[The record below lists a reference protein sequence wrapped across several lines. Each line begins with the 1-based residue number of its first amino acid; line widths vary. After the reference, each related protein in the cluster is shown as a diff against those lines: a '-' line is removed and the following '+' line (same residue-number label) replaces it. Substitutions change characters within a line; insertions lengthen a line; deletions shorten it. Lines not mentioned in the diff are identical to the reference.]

1 MKKWLDKT
9 WAKITAFILLIVFTV
24 LAIAGGAGIAY
35 LVSEDVYLDGGEQ
48 LQRDLYWRLCDE
60 ELLQAE
66 YDLWVVTGGT
76 IISDRVAMM
85 DATVDNSAPL
95 DLTSP
100 ELADSFRRNYGDS
113 ACSLTLRRADG
124 TVLMQNYEPD
134 EKALCLLEDALYDG
148 RAHDQAR
155 TPDYILTAAL
165 RSDYHGDSYEQ
176 RLATLGVRA
185 RYALI
190 VLEVLFVAAWLL
202 CLCFTLAS
210 AGHWQGHE
218 GIHLTWFDKIPVDLW
233 IAGFVLALAVLGE
246 PIFYVFFYNV
256 AAAAVLVLLFYLFL
270 PAFTAQCKAGT
281 VLKGSVIA
289 WVLHLLWRI
298 VRWLGYVLRNVPLV
312 WKTALAVAALLAF
325 DVFCVANHWDEEYLV
340 VLLVVNLLAGL
351 FLLYLAIGLRTLQ
364 KGGQALADGSYE
376 SVVDTKYLFG
386 DFRRHGENLNAIQQG
401 VQKAVEQQMRS
412 ERMKTE
418 LITNVSHDIK
428 TPLTSIVNY
437 VDLLKKEEIDN
448 PTAREYIDVLDRQS
462 GRLRRLTE
470 DLVEASKAAT
480 GNIPVTLTD
489 TDVNV
494 FLSQAAGEYG
504 QRLAENNI
512 EPVLTLD
519 ETEPHILADG
529 KLLWRVLDNLLGN
542 VCKYA
547 MPGTRVYLSSE
558 TVGRQV
564 CITVKNVSRY
574 PLNVS
579 ADELTERFVRGDA
592 SRSTEGSGLGLSI
605 AMGLTH
611 LQKGQFRLSVDGDL
625 FKARLTFDRL

>member
-9 WAKITAFILLIVFTV
+9 WAKATAFILLIVFTA
-24 LAIAGGAGIAY
+24 LALAGGAGIFY
-35 LVSEDVYLDGGEQ
+35 LLESDVYLDGGEQ
-48 LQRDLYWRLCDE
+48 LQQELYCRVCDE

-66 YDLWVVTGGT
+66 YDLWAMTGGA
-76 IISDRVAMM
+76 ILSDRVAEWGE
-85 DATVDNSAPL
+85 TVENSAPL

-100 ELADSFRRNYGDS
+100 ELADTFRRNYGGA

-124 TVLMQNYEPD
+124 TVLLQNREPD
-134 EKALCLLEDALYDG
+134 EKALCISVDALYDG
-148 RAHDQAR
+148 RAHYRAR
-155 TPDYILTAAL
+155 TADYTLTAAL

-176 RLATLGVRA
+176 RLATLGVRG

-190 VLEVLFVAAWLL
+190 ALEVLFVAAWIF

-218 GIHLTWFDKIPVDLW
+218 GIHLTWFDKVPADLW
-233 IAGFVLALAVLGE
+233 LVGLLI
-246 PIFYVFFYNV
+246 VFLLTESFLFWES
-256 AAAAVLVLLFYLFL
+256 AAVLTVGVLLLYLFL
-270 PAFTAQCKAGT
+270 PAFAAQCKAGT
-281 VLKGSVIA
+281 VLKGAVIA
-289 WVLHLLWRI
+289 RALRLLR
-298 VRWLGYVLRNVPLV
+298 RALGWLVYVLRRVPLV
-312 WKTALAVAALLAF
+312 WKTALAVAALLLF
-325 DVFCVANHWDEEYLV
+325 DLFCVANHWDEEFLV
-340 VLLVVNLLAGL
+340 VMLLVNLLAGL
-351 FLLYLAIGLRTLQ
+351 FLLYLAIGLRKLQ

-376 SVVDTKYLFG
+376 SAVDTKYLFG

-401 VQKAVEQQMRS
+401 VQKAVAQQMRS

-437 VDLLKKEEIDN
+437 VDLLKKEPIDN
-448 PTAREYIDVLDRQS
+448 PAAREYIDVLDRQS
-462 GRLRRLTE
+462 SRLRRLTE

-480 GNIPVTLTD
+480 GSIPVALTD

-494 FLSQAAGEYG
+494 FLSQAVGEYS
-504 QRLAENNI
+504 QRLADNRI

-558 TVGRQV
+558 VADGQV
-564 CITVKNVSRY
+564 CITAKNVSRY
-574 PLNVS
+574 PLNIS

-605 AMGLTH
+605 AMSLTH
-611 LQKGQFRLSVDGDL
+611 LQKGTFQLSVDGDL
-625 FKARLTFDRL
+625 FKARITFNRL

>member
-9 WAKITAFILLIVFTV
+9 WAKITAFCLMIVFTV
-24 LAIAGGAGIAY
+24 LAMAGGAGIFY
-35 LVSEDVYLDGGEQ
+35 LMENHVYLDGGAQLYSEMYDGLCHQELGDAYVYLQNARPAFTVPPTEEFAAMFTRDFQNSPCALEVRSGDTVLLSNYPLSATALWEVSHSYGYGGQRITITSALDPERVNLGYEQ
-48 LQRDLYWRLCDE
+48 L
-60 ELLQAE
+60 LLTH
-66 YDLWVVTGGT
+66 L
-76 IISDRVAMM
+76 I
-85 DATVDNSAPL
+85 
-95 DLTSP
+95 
-100 ELADSFRRNYGDS
+100 
-113 ACSLTLRRADG
+113 
-124 TVLMQNYEPD
+124 
-134 EKALCLLEDALYDG
+134 
-148 RAHDQAR
+148 
-155 TPDYILTAAL
+155 
-165 RSDYHGDSYEQ
+165 
-176 RLATLGVRA
+176 RA
-185 RYALI
+185 RHALI
-190 VLEVLFVAAWLL
+190 VLEVLLVAAWLF

-210 AGHWQGHE
+210 AGHWRGHE
-218 GIHLTWFDKIPVDLW
+218 GIHLTWFDRIPADLW
-233 IAGFVLALAVLGE
+233 LAGLIFWFALLDESMRDIGPLAIAIG
-246 PIFYVFFYNV
+246 
-256 AAAAVLVLLFYLFL
+256 VLLLYLFL
-270 PAFTAQCKAGT
+270 PAFAAQCKAGT
-281 VLKGSVIA
+281 VLRGTVIA
-289 WVLHLLWRI
+289 WALRLLR
-298 VRWLGYVLRNVPLV
+298 RALGWLVYVLRRVPLV
-312 WKTALAVAALLAF
+312 WKTALAVAALLLF
-325 DVFCVANHWDEEYLV
+325 DLFCVANHWDEEFLV
-340 VLLVVNLLAGL
+340 VMLLVNLLAGL
-351 FLLYLAIGLRTLQ
+351 FLLYLAIGLRKLQ

-437 VDLLKKEEIDN
+437 VDLLKKEDIDN
-448 PTAREYIDVLDRQS
+448 PTAREYIDVLERQS
-462 GRLRRLTE
+462 GRLRKLTE

-480 GNIPVTLTD
+480 GSIPVTLTD

-504 QRLAENNI
+504 QRLAENHI

-519 ETEPHILADG
+519 ESQPHILADG

-558 TVGRQV
+558 VADGRV
-564 CITVKNVSRY
+564 SITAKNISRY

-579 ADELTERFVRGDA
+579 ADELTERFVRGDV

-605 AMGLTH
+605 AMGLTR

-625 FKARLTFDRL
+625 FKAQITFDRL

>member
-9 WAKITAFILLIVFTV
+9 WAKITAFCLMIVFTV
-24 LAIAGGAGIAY
+24 LAMAGGAGIFY
-35 LVSEDVYLDGGEQ
+35 LMENHVYLDGGAQLYSEMYDGLCHQELGDAYVYLQNAQPAFTVPPTEEFAAMFTRDFQNSPCALEVRSGDTVLLSNYPLSATALWEVSHSYGYGGQRITITSALDPERVNLGYEQ
-48 LQRDLYWRLCDE
+48 L
-60 ELLQAE
+60 LLTH
-66 YDLWVVTGGT
+66 L
-76 IISDRVAMM
+76 I
-85 DATVDNSAPL
+85 
-95 DLTSP
+95 
-100 ELADSFRRNYGDS
+100 
-113 ACSLTLRRADG
+113 
-124 TVLMQNYEPD
+124 
-134 EKALCLLEDALYDG
+134 
-148 RAHDQAR
+148 
-155 TPDYILTAAL
+155 
-165 RSDYHGDSYEQ
+165 
-176 RLATLGVRA
+176 RA
-185 RYALI
+185 RHALI
-190 VLEVLFVAAWLL
+190 VLEVLLVAAWLF

-218 GIHLTWFDKIPVDLW
+218 GIHLTWFDRIPADLW
-233 IAGFVLALAVLGE
+233 IAGLV
-246 PIFYVFFYNV
+246 IVFLLTMDLSFWE
-256 AAAAVLVLLFYLFL
+256 AAAVLAIGVLLLYLFL
-270 PAFTAQCKAGT
+270 PVFAAQCKAGT

-289 WVLHLLWRI
+289 WVLRLLWR
-298 VRWLGYVLRNVPLV
+298 VLRALVYVLGNVPLV
-312 WKTALAVAALLAF
+312 WKTAVAVAALLLF

-351 FLLYLAIGLRTLQ
+351 FLLYLAIGLRKLQ

-448 PTAREYIDVLDRQS
+448 PAAREYIDVLERQS
-462 GRLRRLTE
+462 GRLRKLTE

-480 GNIPVTLTD
+480 GSIPVTLTD

-504 QRLAENNI
+504 QRLAENHI

-519 ETEPHILADG
+519 ESQPHILADG

-558 TVGRQV
+558 VAGGQV
-564 CITVKNVSRY
+564 CITAKNVSRY
-574 PLNVS
+574 PLNIS

-605 AMGLTH
+605 AMSLTR
-611 LQKGQFRLSVDGDL
+611 LQKGEFRLSVDGDL
-625 FKARLTFDRL
+625 FKAQLTFDRL

>member
-1 MKKWLDKT
+1 MKKRLDKT
-9 WAKITAFILLIVFTV
+9 WAKITAFILLIVFTA
-24 LAIAGGAGIAY
+24 LSIAGGAGIFY
-35 LVSEDVYLDGGEQ
+35 LLESDVYLDGGAQ
-48 LQRDLYWRLCDE
+48 LQRDLYCRVCNE

-66 YDLWVVTGGT
+66 YDLWHMTGGA

-85 DATVDNSAPL
+85 DAAVENSAPL

-100 ELADSFRRNYGDS
+100 ELADSFRRNYDGSD
-113 ACSLTLRRADG
+113 CSLTLRRADG

-190 VLEVLFVAAWLL
+190 ALEVLFVAAWLF

-218 GIHLTWFDKIPVDLW
+218 GIHLTWFDRIPADLW
-233 IAGFVLALAVLGE
+233 MTGLVI
-246 PIFYVFFYNV
+246 VFLLTMDLSFWE
-256 AAAAVLVLLFYLFL
+256 AAAVLAIGVLLLYLFL
-270 PAFTAQCKAGT
+270 PVFAAQCKAGT

-298 VRWLGYVLRNVPLV
+298 VRWLGYVLGNVPLV

-325 DVFCVANHWDEEYLV
+325 DVFCMANYWDTEFLIAMFA
-340 VLLVVNLLAGL
+340 VNLLAGL
-351 FLLYLAIGLRTLQ
+351 FLLYLSIGLRTLQ

-376 SVVDTKYLFG
+376 SAVDTKYLFG

-448 PTAREYIDVLDRQS
+448 PAAREYIDVLERQS
-462 GRLRRLTE
+462 GRLRKLTE
-470 DLVEASKAAT
+470 DLVEASKAAA
-480 GNIPVTLTD
+480 GSIPVTLTD

-579 ADELTERFVRGDA
+579 ADELTERFVRGDT

-625 FKARLTFDRL
+625 FKAQLTFDRL

>member
-66 YDLWVVTGGT
+66 YDLWVMTGGT

-100 ELADSFRRNYGDS
+100 ELADSFRRNYDGS

-148 RAHDQAR
+148 RAHDQAQ

-218 GIHLTWFDKIPVDLW
+218 GIHLTWFDRIPADLW
-233 IAGFVLALAVLGE
+233 MTGLVI
-246 PIFYVFFYNV
+246 VFLLTMDLSFWE
-256 AAAAVLVLLFYLFL
+256 AAAVLAIGVLLLYLFL
-270 PAFTAQCKAGT
+270 PVFTAQCKAGT

-289 WVLHLLWRI
+289 WVLRLLWR
-298 VRWLGYVLRNVPLV
+298 VLRSLGYVLGNVPLV

-340 VLLVVNLLAGL
+340 VLLAVNLLAGL

-448 PTAREYIDVLDRQS
+448 PAAREYIDVLERQS
-462 GRLRRLTE
+462 GRLRKLTE
-470 DLVEASKAAT
+470 DLVEASKAAA
-480 GNIPVTLTD
+480 GSIPVTLTD

-494 FLSQAAGEYG
+494 FLSQVAGEYG
-504 QRLAENNI
+504 QRLAENSI

-564 CITVKNVSRY
+564 CITAKNVSRY
-574 PLNVS
+574 PLNIS

-625 FKARLTFDRL
+625 FKARLAFDRL

>member
-9 WAKITAFILLIVFTV
+9 WAKITAFCLMIVFTV
-24 LAIAGGAGIAY
+24 LAMAGGAGIFY
-35 LVSEDVYLDGGEQ
+35 LMENHVYLDGGAQLYSEMYDGLCHQELGDAYVYLQNAQPAFTVPPTEEFAAMFTRDFQNSPCALEVRSGDTVLLSNYPLSAPALWEVSHSYGYGGQRITITSALDPERVNLGYEQ
-48 LQRDLYWRLCDE
+48 L
-60 ELLQAE
+60 LLTH
-66 YDLWVVTGGT
+66 L
-76 IISDRVAMM
+76 I
-85 DATVDNSAPL
+85 
-95 DLTSP
+95 
-100 ELADSFRRNYGDS
+100 
-113 ACSLTLRRADG
+113 
-124 TVLMQNYEPD
+124 
-134 EKALCLLEDALYDG
+134 
-148 RAHDQAR
+148 
-155 TPDYILTAAL
+155 
-165 RSDYHGDSYEQ
+165 
-176 RLATLGVRA
+176 RA
-185 RYALI
+185 RHALI
-190 VLEVLFVAAWLL
+190 VLEVLLVAAWLF

-210 AGHWQGHE
+210 AGHWRGHE
-218 GIHLTWFDKIPVDLW
+218 GIHLTWFDRIPADLW
-233 IAGFVLALAVLGE
+233 LAGLIFWFALLDESMGDIGPLAIAIG
-246 PIFYVFFYNV
+246 
-256 AAAAVLVLLFYLFL
+256 VLLLYLFL
-270 PAFTAQCKAGT
+270 PAFAAQCKAGT
-281 VLKGSVIA
+281 VLRGTVIA
-289 WVLHLLWRI
+289 WALRLLR
-298 VRWLGYVLRNVPLV
+298 RALGWLVYVLRRVPLV
-312 WKTALAVAALLAF
+312 WKTALAVAALLLF
-325 DVFCVANHWDEEYLV
+325 DLFCVANHWDEEFLV
-340 VLLVVNLLAGL
+340 VMLLVNLLAGL
-351 FLLYLAIGLRTLQ
+351 FLLYLAIGLRKLQ

-448 PTAREYIDVLDRQS
+448 PAAREYIDVLDRQS

-480 GNIPVTLTD
+480 GSIPVTLTD

-504 QRLAENNI
+504 QRLAENHI

-519 ETEPHILADG
+519 ESQPHILADG

-558 TVGRQV
+558 VAGGQV
-564 CITVKNVSRY
+564 CITAKNVSRY
-574 PLNVS
+574 PLNIS

-605 AMGLTH
+605 AMGLTR
-611 LQKGQFRLSVDGDL
+611 LQKGQFQLSVDGDL
-625 FKARLTFDRL
+625 FKARLTFHRL